1 MKNLMLLALIAT
13 AFSTSMSACEYL
25 VCDMLGESHTTKPSK
40 LSGLGAVDFSGSSMF
55 ASSESPCGDLVS
67 ELLGEKPISKAP
79 KPFELGAMIDIKV
92 NIDASMLSEDWLKH
106 FRSQKSAVE
115 QLIRITVNIDG
126 LDICLPKECSIV
138 KVPVVAPVSKPTK
151 EKEGVVEKSEVA
163 LSHIGSAIK
172 FPPLEEPG
180 AIVQG
185 IFDRLRETKNTKV
198 AMAALNKVTDNALE
212 ALSKLGVAVELK
224 GLALQLTNAAK
235 GDTASKLKALQSLLD
250 TGLEFVDGTTSKAF
264 FRGKKRKTL
273 LCLLRTLKK

>member
-1 MKNLMLLALIAT
+1 MKNLMLFTVMAT
-13 AFSTSMSACEYL
+13 AFSTSMSACDDLDL
-25 VCDMLGESHTTKPSK
+25 VSALLGESPTTKPSK

-55 ASSESPCGDLVS
+55 ASSESPCVDLVS
-67 ELLGEKPISKAP
+67 ELLGEKCTAKTP
-79 KPFELGAMIDIKV
+79 KPFESGAMIDIKV

-126 LDICLPKECSIV
+126 LDICLPKECSTI
-138 KVPVVAPVSKPTK
+138 KVPVVTPISATAVDIGK
-151 EKEGVVEKSEVA
+151 EQDLLDA
-163 LSHIGSAIK
+163 GSCVK
-172 FPPLEEPG
+172 FPPLEEPV

-224 GLALQLTNAAK
+224 GLATVNQC
-235 GDTASKLKALQSLLD
+235 SK
-250 TGLEFVDGTTSKAF
+250 
-264 FRGKKRKTL
+264 RGYSV
-273 LCLLRTLKK
+273 

>member
-1 MKNLMLLALIAT
+1 
-13 AFSTSMSACEYL
+13 
-25 VCDMLGESHTTKPSK
+25 
-40 LSGLGAVDFSGSSMF
+40 
-55 ASSESPCGDLVS
+55 
-67 ELLGEKPISKAP
+67 
-79 KPFELGAMIDIKV
+79 MIDIKV

-138 KVPVVAPVSKPTK
+138 KVPVVAPISATALDIGK
-151 EKEGVVEKSEVA
+151 EPDLLDA
-163 LSHIGSAIK
+163 GSCVK

-198 AMAALNKVTDNALE
+198 AMAALNKVTSNALD
-212 ALSKLGVAVELK
+212 ALSELGVDVEFK

-235 GDTASKLKALQSLLD
+235 GDTESKL
-250 TGLEFVDGTTSKAF
+250 
-264 FRGKKRKTL
+264 
-273 LCLLRTLKK
+273 